1 MDIMGH
7 SCGNSDR
14 TLLNTIFEHENCV
27 SIKPFYHEWEEKIG
41 DTEETHIVDNYQDI
55 YANIY
60 RDFENKE
67 TCRSK
72 VVPKERCE
80 PLK

>member
-27 SIKPFYHEWEEKIG
+27 SIKPFYHEWEENGEKKNNYL
-41 DTEETHIVDNYQDI
+41 DIVQ
-55 YANIY
+55 NIY
-60 RDFENKE
+60 RNFTNLNLYRD
-67 TCRSK
+67 R